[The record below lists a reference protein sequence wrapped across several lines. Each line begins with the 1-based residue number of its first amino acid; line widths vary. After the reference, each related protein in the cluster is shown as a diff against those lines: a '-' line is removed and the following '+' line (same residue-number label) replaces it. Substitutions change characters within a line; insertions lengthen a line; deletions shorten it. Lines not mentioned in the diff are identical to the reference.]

1 MTHVV
6 IYGQTLSG
14 KSTLAKRLATKYK
27 KEGIGVLV
35 FDPVND
41 PDWPC
46 DFKTD
51 NWEEFLNAY
60 WNSEKCMVFIDEAGT
75 VCKRFAQDAIKTATM
90 GRHRGHINHY
100 ICQRANL
107 LDLTIRDQASH
118 LFLFNSGLKDCVMHS
133 EEWNAQEL
141 KEGTG
146 LKTGEYFYK
155 SRMGNISRNYLFKN
169 EE

>member
-14 KSTLAKRLATKYK
+14 KSALAKKLARDYNDK
-27 KEGIGVLV
+27 GIGLLI

-41 PDWPC
+41 PEWPSGE
-46 DFKTD
+46 DVFKTD
-51 NWEEFLNAY
+51 NWEEFLSAY
-60 WNSEKCMVFIDEAGT
+60 WNSERCMVFIDEAGQ
-75 VCKRFAQDAIKTATM
+75 VCNRFSTEAIKTATM

-118 LFLFNSGLKDCVMHS
+118 LFLFNSGYKDCQMHA
-133 EEWNAQEL
+133 EEWNKQEL
-141 KEGTG
+141 KEGTT
-146 LKTGEYFYK
+146 LQQGEYFYC
-155 SRMGNISRNYLFKN
+155 SRMGQLTRNKLF
-169 EE
+169 